1 MLYLFF
7 EHIGSGTQVIIFSIV
22 FLCFYCVYVLVFFL
36 NTQDHRHIGSH
47 RIGLLIFFSKW
58 LSLYC
63 VAVLLLC
70 LFAFGFIFLT
80 HRIIG
85 T

>member
-36 NTQDHRHIGSH
+36 NTQDHRHIGAHS
-47 RIGLLIFFSKW
+47 S
-58 LSLYC
+58 LSPFQLSEQ
-63 VAVLLLC
+63 VMVNSSFTVHTSNILDNPIL
-70 LFAFGFIFLT
+70 
-80 HRIIG
+80 
-85 T
+85 